1 MAFHLNKDT
10 VYRAAKPRDKECFI
24 NEGEGFIWSSEK
36 TAPKYGSSSSP
47 SKGSE
52 KLLFG
57 VHPDTT
63 LENVRRKAEEARNNF
78 ADGID
83 PSEIRKQSRAEI
95 AQVAENQPGSKPACL
110 SPTASITSPDS
121 GSNRRRIPCAILLT
135 KRKSAA
141 SISTCFRKLAKSRS
155 GKLNRPK
162 SLP

>member
-1 MAFHLNKDT
+1 MALHLNKDT
-10 VYRAAKPRDKECFI
+10 IYRRQSLAIK
-24 NEGEGFIWSSEK
+24 NTLSTTGEGFIWSSEK
-36 TAPKYGSSSSP
+36 TAPKYGSSSLP

-110 SPTASITSPDS
+110 SLTASNTSPDS
-121 GSNRRRIPCAILLT
+121 GSNRRRI
-135 KRKSAA
+135 SARYY
-141 SISTCFRKLAKSRS
+141 SPKENPPLRTLRVS
-155 GKLNRPK
+155 GNWPK
-162 SLP
+162 ADRGS